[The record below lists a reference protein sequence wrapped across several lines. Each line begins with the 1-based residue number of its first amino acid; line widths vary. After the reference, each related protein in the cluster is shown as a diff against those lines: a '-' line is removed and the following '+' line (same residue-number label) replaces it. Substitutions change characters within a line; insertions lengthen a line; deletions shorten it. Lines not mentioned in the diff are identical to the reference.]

1 MIKDI
6 NVEILSYV
14 KLLKIYNFALIMP
27 KNTTSNTS
35 VKIPRKRRW
44 FRFLLEI
51 LLIVAIVIGIRTWQ
65 QKDLVSGVAPSFQ
78 SVMIDGKTVNLE
90 DYSGRPLLIH
100 FWASWCP
107 FCKFEESSITEIQDD
122 WSVLSVAYQSGNKDE
137 VVKHMQERG
146 IESWPTIIDA
156 DSRLAELFGVKGV
169 PTSYIIDGNGN
180 IRFTEVGLTSGW
192 GLRARMWWADK
203 F

>member
-1 MIKDI
+1 MFNNKIKI
-6 NVEILSYV
+6 TKSTPT
-14 KLLKIYNFALIMP
+14 K
-27 KNTTSNTS
+27 
-35 VKIPRKRRW
+35 KRRW
-44 FRFLLEI
+44 LRFLLEI
-51 LLIVAIVIGIRTWQ
+51 LLIIAIVIGIRAWQ

-90 DYSGRPLLIH
+90 DYSGKPLLIH

-203 F
+203 FKARSAN

>member
-1 MIKDI
+1 MNMNDQISATESPKKKRRWLRYL
-6 NVEILSYV
+6 VEILV
-14 KLLKIYNFALIMP
+14 
-27 KNTTSNTS
+27 
-35 VKIPRKRRW
+35 
-44 FRFLLEI
+44 
-51 LLIVAIVIGIRTWQ
+51 IVAIVFGIRVWQ
-65 QKDLVSGVAPSFQ
+65 QKDLASGVAPSFQ
-78 SVMIDGKTVNLE
+78 SVMLDGQTVNLE
-90 DYSGRPLLIH
+90 DYNGKPLLLH

-107 FCKFEESSITEIQDD
+107 FCKLEEGSLTKIQKD
-122 WSVLSVAYQSGNKDE
+122 WPVLTVAYQSGNKTE

-146 IESWPTIIDA
+146 IQSWPTIIDQ

-203 F
+203 FKKERGIE

>member
-1 MIKDI
+1 
-6 NVEILSYV
+6 
-14 KLLKIYNFALIMP
+14 MP
-27 KNTTSNTS
+27 KNTTNSKPSNTP
-35 VKIPRKRRW
+35 KKRRW
-44 FRFLLEI
+44 LRFLLEI

-65 QKDLVSGVAPSFQ
+65 QKDLVNGVAPSFQ
-78 SVMIDGKTVNLE
+78 SVMLDGKTVNLE
-90 DYSGRPLLIH
+90 DYSGKPLLIH

-107 FCKFEESSITEIQDD
+107 FCKFEESSITDIQKD
-122 WSVLSVAYQSGNKDE
+122 WSVSSVAYQSGNKDE
-137 VVKHMQERG
+137 VLEHMQERG

-203 F
+203 FKVKDADK